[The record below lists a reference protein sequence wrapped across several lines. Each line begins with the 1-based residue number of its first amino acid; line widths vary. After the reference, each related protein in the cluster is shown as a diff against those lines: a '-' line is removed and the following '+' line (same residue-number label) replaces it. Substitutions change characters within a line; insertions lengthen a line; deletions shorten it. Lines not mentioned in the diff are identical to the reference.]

1 VGACSFPAKV
11 FKGLRM
17 GGRTGGDRVTMK
29 KLKVLKVFP
38 EKNILLIKG
47 AVPGYKGSIVIVKK

>member
-1 VGACSFPAKV
+1 
-11 FKGLRM
+11 M
-17 GGRTGGDRVTMK
+17 GGERVTVK

-47 AVPGYKGSIVIVKK
+47 AIPGYKGSFVIVKK